1 MTHQAISLG
10 IPSFQLEI
18 PRSVRKL
25 LGRDDKLMEKF
36 ATHLYDFYQNTICKM
51 WKDYELTL
59 FQEPYIF
66 DDIVNLY
73 EDADTSLLKKLSKE
87 YQLWEKVV
95 DDKVI

>member
-1 MTHQAISLG
+1 MTHQAIILG

-25 LGRDDKLMEKF
+25 LGKDDILMEKF
-36 ATHLYDFYQNTICKM
+36 ATQIYDFYQNTICKM
-51 WKDYELTL
+51 WKKYELTL